1 MSKVPPPLQQRQEVQ
16 VLLRHAKPL
25 TAGNK
30 PKLWQ
35 SSTPPGIL
43 FMSNTRYRE
52 IVVAGSPREMG
63 RQLGEAARDEIR
75 GFAEIALE
83 RVNKTMRVS
92 RERAMSIAARSTE
105 FALDY
110 GPEMLEELHGM
121 AESSRVPFEEL
132 MLLQVRNQL
141 RPDADAGCT
150 SLSLASPA
158 SAAQGAIVAQ
168 NWDNDPALDPF
179 TIVLTRKPRGKPA
192 LVNLTQAGLIAYI
205 GFNDA
210 GIGLCLN
217 TLPAPSREVG
227 VPHYFTVRGIYEAGS
242 LAGAIDAVRRAER
255 AIPANIMLA
264 TPQGPADLEVTLD
277 DVRVLSGEDG
287 RITHANHCK
296 HPELLAVNDAFP
308 ELIESY
314 PRQRQIDKLLSAA
327 GAPEGLDAVKM
338 ALQDHEG
345 HPRSI
350 CRHPNGDPQ
359 TGYWQ
364 TVFSVIIEP
373 DRRRMHVSRG
383 TPCEHPYETYELS

>member
-1 MSKVPPPLQQRQEVQ
+1 MFSNSDISIPPAFLPM
-16 VLLRHAKPL
+16 
-25 TAGNK
+25 
-30 PKLWQ
+30 PK
-35 SSTPPGIL
+35 
-43 FMSNTRYRE
+43 TRYRE
-52 IVVAGSPREMG
+52 IVVTGSPREMG

-75 GFAEIALE
+75 GFAEIALQ
-83 RVNKTMRVS
+83 RVNKTVRVS
-92 RERAMSIAARSTE
+92 PERAMSVAARSTE
-105 FALDY
+105 FARGY
-110 GPEMLEELHGM
+110 SAEMLEELHGM
-121 AESSRVPFEEL
+121 AESSHVPFDEL

-150 SLSLASPA
+150 SLSIASTA
-158 SAAQGAIVAQ
+158 TAAKGTIVAQ

-179 TIVLTRKPRGKPA
+179 TIVLTRKPTGKPA

-217 TLPAPSREVG
+217 TLPAPSREFG
-227 VPHYFTVRGIYEAGS
+227 VPHYFTVRGIYESNS
-242 LAGAIDAVRRAER
+242 LAGAIEAVRRAQR

-277 DVRVLSGEDG
+277 DVHVLSGEQG
-287 RITHANHCK
+287 QVAHANHSK
-296 HPELLAVNDAFP
+296 HPELLAINGAFP

-314 PRQRQIDKLLSAA
+314 PRQQRIEKLLQAA
-327 GAPEGLDAVKM
+327 GAPLSVEAVKR

-350 CRHPNGDPQ
+350 CRHANDDPQ
-359 TGYWQ
+359 TGEWQ

-373 DRRRMHVSRG
+373 DQQRMHVSRG
-383 TPCEHPYETYELS
+383 TPCEHPYETYLLS

>member
-1 MSKVPPPLQQRQEVQ
+1 ML
-16 VLLRHAKPL
+16 
-25 TAGNK
+25 
-30 PKLWQ
+30 
-35 SSTPPGIL
+35 
-43 FMSNTRYRE
+43 NTRYRE

-63 RQLGEAARDEIR
+63 RQIGEAARDEIR

-83 RVNKTMRVS
+83 RVNKTLRVS
-92 RERAMSIAARSTE
+92 RERAMSVAARSTE
-105 FALDY
+105 FARGY
-110 GPEMLEELHGM
+110 SPEMLEELHGA
-121 AESSRVPFEEL
+121 AESSHVPFEEL

-158 SAAQGAIVAQ
+158 IAATEAIVAQ

-179 TIVLTRKPRGKPA
+179 TIVLTRKPSGKPA

-210 GIGLCLN
+210 GLGVCLN
-217 TLPAPSREVG
+217 TLPAPSRELG
-227 VPHYFTVRGIYEAGS
+227 VPHYFTVRGIYEADS
-242 LAGAIDAVRRAER
+242 LAGAVDAVRRAER

-277 DVRVLSGEDG
+277 GVHVLSGEQG
-287 RITHANHCK
+287 RLTHANHCK
-296 HPELLAVNDAFP
+296 HPELLAVNDAFAQ
-308 ELIESY
+308 LIESY
-314 PRQRQIDKLLSAA
+314 PRQRRIDELLGAA
-327 GAPEGLDAVKM
+327 GAPLGVEAVKQ
-338 ALQDHEG
+338 ALQDHAG

-350 CRHPNGDPQ
+350 CRHPNDDPQ

-373 DRRRMHVSRG
+373 AQQRMHVSRG
-383 TPCEHPYETYELS
+383 TPCDHPYETYRLC